1 MWMMVMLA
9 TMITYAGVV
18 GDEHGDYDCA
28 GNPDDREW
36 QRGLLFLLVMVG
48 RLVGPLVPAGWPV
61 GPSWLAGWSLLV
73 GRLVPF
79 VGPVGPFLLD
89 GRSHLFGPGRFRL
102 DCRYVL
108 LGWSWLVCTYV
119 RTYVC

>member
-1 MWMMVMLA
+1 MPDGYVGDDDYVR
-9 TMITYAGVV
+9 TYAGVV

-28 GNPDDREW
+28 GNRDDRD
-36 QRGLLFLLVMVG
+36 LLVMVG

-79 VGPVGPFLLD
+79 VGPVGPFCWTVDLICLAPV
-89 GRSHLFGPGRFRL
+89 GSGWIAGMCCLAGPGWFVRTL
-102 DCRYVL
+102 VL
-108 LGWSWLVCTYV
+108 LG
-119 RTYVC
+119 